1 MRVVLFHNVVAPYRH
16 ALFEALAGRVSLEVW
31 YSTLRTFDRSWSTAV
46 PAGYRSRVLPRA
58 EWRFFR
64 RPVIVCPGLARSL
77 DRHRP
82 DAVLSVLTRSNWIDT
97 LRICS
102 WGRRRGVPVV
112 LWVGQVESDAFDDGL
127 PRVVGRVSEWY
138 YRRALA
144 AASGLLCYSGR
155 SLEWARIRGAS
166 GPARTGTQVL
176 EDPGAAPRTGV
187 SAAGRTTALFVGKL
201 EERKGVDLLLRS
213 VAALPA
219 PTRET
224 LSLRLVGDGPLAA
237 EARSFAGRFPCVEC
251 AGPLPRER
259 LLEEYRAAD
268 LLVLPSRHDPW
279 GFVTNEAMAMG
290 TPVLAS
296 RQAGSAELAER
307 AGWVW
312 DARDERSL
320 APALATALDE
330 CRDAS
335 RRSAAVDAERGY
347 RPGPCADRIADLL
360 REVARA

>member
-1 MRVVLFHNVVAPYRH
+1 VVLFHNVVAPYRH
-16 ALFEALAGRVSLEVW
+16 ALFEALAGHVSLEVW
-31 YSTLRTFDRSWSTAV
+31 YSALRTFDRSWSTDI
-46 PAGYRSRVLPRA
+46 PGGYRSRVLGRVGC
-58 EWRFFR
+58 RLLG
-64 RPVIVCPGLARSL
+64 RPVIVCPDLARSL

-127 PRVVGRVSEWY
+127 PRVVGRASEWY

-144 AASGLLCYSGR
+144 AAKGLLCYSGR
-155 SLEWARIRGAS
+155 SLEWARRRGALA
-166 GPARTGTQVL
+166 PARTGTQVL
-176 EDPGAAPRTGV
+176 DAPGAAPRTGV
-187 SAAGRTTALFVGKL
+187 SATARTTALFVGKL
-201 EERKGVDLLLRS
+201 EERKGADLLLRA

-219 PTRET
+219 RARDG
-224 LSLRLVGDGPLAA
+224 LRLRLVGDGPLAP
-237 EARSFAGRFPCVEC
+237 EARSFAGRFPCVEY

-259 LLEEYRAAD
+259 LFEEYRGAD

-296 RQAGSAELAER
+296 RQAGSAELAGR

-320 APALATALDE
+320 APALAKAVEE
-330 CRDAS
+330 CRDE
-335 RRSAAVDAERGY
+335 RRREAAVDAERDY
-347 RPGPCADRIADLL
+347 RPGPCAERIADLL
-360 REVARA
+360 REVAGA